1 MKWVTLW
8 KKQLVTLRK
17 DSWPN
22 KIMANLKDIRDR
34 IKSVRSIQKVTKA
47 MKMVAA
53 AKMRKAQGR
62 MEQAR
67 PYTHRLTEV
76 IHHLLPDVDRELLP
90 LLDIREIQRVGYIVV
105 TSDRGLA
112 GSFNTNVLKKAQ
124 QEIDE
129 IGKQNVDLFCIGK
142 KARDHFKR
150 RDYNIVQSHIE
161 FWNDLDFPHSMK
173 MGEGIISHF
182 INSEVDE
189 IHVVYNEFVNVATQS
204 IQSERLLPLEYG
216 DEDTMTHID
225 RLYEP
230 SKEKLVRS
238 LIPRHLNIQM
248 WKYLLESYASEQA
261 ARMVAMENATDNA
274 EDMIKDLSLEFNKA
288 RQASITKEMLEIVGG
303 AEALK

>member
-1 MKWVTLW
+1 M
-8 KKQLVTLRK
+8 TLRK
-17 DSWPN
+17 DSWPDQ
-22 KIMANLKDIRDR
+22 IMANLKDIRDR
-34 IKSVRSIQKVTKA
+34 IKSVKSIQKVTKA

-53 AKMRKAQGR
+53 AKMRKAQER

-76 IHHLLPDVDRELLP
+76 IHHLLPDIDRELLP

-129 IGKQNVDLFCIGK
+129 IGKQKVDLFCIGK
-142 KARDHFKR
+142 KAIDHFKR
-150 RDYNIVQSHIE
+150 RDYNIVKSHIE
-161 FWNDLDFPHSMK
+161 FWNDLDFPHAMK
-173 MGEGIISHF
+173 MSEGIISHF
-182 INSEVDE
+182 INGEVDE
-189 IHVVYNEFVNVATQS
+189 IHVVYNEFVNIATQS

-216 DEDTMTHID
+216 AEDTITHVD

-261 ARMVAMENATDNA
+261 ARMLAMENATENA